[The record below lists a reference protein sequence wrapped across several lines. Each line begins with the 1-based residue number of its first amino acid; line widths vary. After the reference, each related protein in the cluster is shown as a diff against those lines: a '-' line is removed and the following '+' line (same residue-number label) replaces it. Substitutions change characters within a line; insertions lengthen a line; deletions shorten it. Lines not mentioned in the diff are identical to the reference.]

1 MNYQELTTI
10 LEEKLQRHVFGAAL
24 AEAVQTSRQNMSK
37 KLNNPNVE
45 VSVSDLRKVER
56 AFNVVIY
63 RTEGYSGER
72 QNDTSLGERL
82 KGFGVRLSEIQEK
95 HNFLDREMATL
106 LKISEKEYI
115 QLVLGKKLPT
125 LEILS
130 AIKQNFKVFIDEL
143 LWG

>member
-1 MNYQELTTI
+1 MNYQELIEI
-10 LEEKLQRHVFGAAL
+10 LEEKTGKRVFGSTL
-24 AEAVQTSRQNMSK
+24 ADVLGGSKQNMNQK
-37 KLNNPNVE
+37 VRNPNSE
-45 VSVSDLRKVER
+45 VTVSELVKIEAEFGVQ
-56 AFNVVIY
+56 IY
-63 RTEGYSGER
+63 RSGSYSGER

>member
-1 MNYQELTTI
+1 
-10 LEEKLQRHVFGAAL
+10 
-24 AEAVQTSRQNMSK
+24 MSK

-130 AIKQNFKVFIDEL
+130 AIKQNFKVFIDENF
-143 LWG
+143 GDKI